1 MELPNLVLGIGES
14 LKQESCNTYPSHMA
28 DFGDEYRKLSKQ
40 REELFAKTNYRFEL
54 RSDEDHKLIEEI
66 TAKLRQI
73 REMYDSS
80 HPMEGCPACGGV
92 RKASLNG
99 LCLNFKDCPLPK
111 K

>member
-1 MELPNLVLGIGES
+1 
-14 LKQESCNTYPSHMA
+14 MA

-40 REELFAKTNYRFEL
+40 REELHIKNGYKCEL